1 MYGTIARLRPKAGS
15 EPALMA
21 LMQDWGRD
29 RKPNVHG
36 AIGGYLLRPD
46 NRPGEAVLVA
56 IFADRA
62 AYRTNAED
70 PEQDRWYRRM
80 REHLEADPS
89 WEDGEITE
97 TS

>member
-1 MYGTIARLRPKAGS
+1 MYGTIARLRPKPGS

-21 LMQDWGRD
+21 LIQEWGRD
-29 RKPNVHG
+29 RKPHVHG
-36 AIGGYLLRPD
+36 AIGGYLLRPEKL
-46 NRPGEAVLVA
+46 PGEAVLVA

-62 AYRTNAED
+62 AYQTNAAD